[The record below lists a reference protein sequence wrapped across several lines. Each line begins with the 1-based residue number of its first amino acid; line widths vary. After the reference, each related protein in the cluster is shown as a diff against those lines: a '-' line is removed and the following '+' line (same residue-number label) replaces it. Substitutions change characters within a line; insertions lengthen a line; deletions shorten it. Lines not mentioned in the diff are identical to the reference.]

1 MIKISICTDL
11 EEARRLWQFHW
22 PQQGL
27 FDLWPVRNCFQLH
40 YNYTPM
46 FIVATRGNRF
56 CGMVALSW
64 IEEMQ
69 GFAHFPG
76 ETWQGKTWLEQ
87 NRILAADD
95 DVFKALAESLP
106 PGTKLRY
113 LLPEPFL
120 QGGESITLDEDG
132 YLFSPASYDFSF
144 DQYLQSFRGK
154 SRKKLFREIGCL
166 TSPGVSYRYD
176 SHKDVALLFRMN
188 LENFKEQ
195 SYFSDRR
202 FLQSFENLSAWLQ
215 ANGLLRTTTVLI
227 GGKIAAVDIG
237 AVYAGTYTV
246 MAGATNPDFPG
257 VAKLI
262 NLHHIEWAC
271 QQRLAQ
277 VDFLCGDFNWKSR
290 FHLTSRPLYELVTAS
305 ADEAWQGGMFARHDA
320 VV

>member
-1 MIKISICTDL
+1 
-11 EEARRLWQFHW
+11 
-22 PQQGL
+22 
-27 FDLWPVRNCFQLH
+27 
-40 YNYTPM
+40 M
-46 FIVATRGNRF
+46 FIVASRDSRF

-64 IEEMQ
+64 IEETQ
-69 GFAHFPG
+69 SFAHFPG

-87 NRILAADD
+87 NRILAEDT
-95 DVFKALAESLP
+95 DVFNALSEHIQ

-120 QGGESITLDEDG
+120 QGQASIVPDEVG
-132 YLFSPASYDFSF
+132 YLFSPARHNFSF
-144 DQYLQSFRGK
+144 DQYLQSFSGK
-154 SRKKLFREIGCL
+154 SRKKLRCEISRL

-176 SHKDVALLFRMN
+176 SYKDVAHLFRMN

-202 FLQSFENLSAWLQ
+202 FLKSFENLAAWLQ

-246 MAGATNPDFPG
+246 LAGATDPDFPG

-271 QQRLAQ
+271 QQRLAE

-290 FHLTSRPLYELVTAS
+290 FHLTSRPLYELVTA
-305 ADEAWQGGMFARHDA
+305 APHEAWQGGFFAQREA
-320 VV
+320 VI